1 MSYETLFSLLNLS
14 VFPAWLLLIFLP
26 RSGLTGRLVHSG
38 LYPLLLGAFY
48 IIVMGYE
55 LMTGAAS
62 EGANFTSVAGVS
74 AIFATPLGVLVGWS
88 HYLVFDLFVGAW
100 IARDSQRRGI
110 GHLWTVPCLILTF
123 VFGPVGLFGYV
134 LMRLGMGK
142 GGLTLSEDRPVTA

>member
-1 MSYETLFSLLNLS
+1 MSYETLFSLLNIS
-14 VFPAWLLLIFLP
+14 VFPAWLMLVFLP
-26 RSGLTGRLVHSG
+26 RSGLTHRLVHSG

-55 LMTGAAS
+55 LTTGAVS

-74 AIFATPLGVLVGWS
+74 AIFATPLGVLIGWS

-100 IARDSQRRGI
+100 IARDQQRRGI
-110 GHLWTVPCLILTF
+110 GHFWTVPCLIFTF
-123 VFGPVGLFGYV
+123 LLGPVGLFIHL

-142 GGLTLSEDRPVTA
+142 GGLSLSEDRPVAA